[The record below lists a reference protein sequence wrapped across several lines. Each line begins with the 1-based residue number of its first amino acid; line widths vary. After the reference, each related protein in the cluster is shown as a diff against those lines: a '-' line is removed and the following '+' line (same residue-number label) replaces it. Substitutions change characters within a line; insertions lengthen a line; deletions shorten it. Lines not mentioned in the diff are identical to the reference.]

1 MNNGFSST
9 RFCFHFHKRL
19 GGAAN
24 GHPVS
29 RLNRSPLSHTFLTIL
44 IWKKQSSVS
53 ITPVE
58 MHDTG
63 REETLGLPLWDLWD
77 T

>member
-1 MNNGFSST
+1 M
-9 RFCFHFHKRL
+9 R
-19 GGAAN
+19 
-24 GHPVS
+24 
-29 RLNRSPLSHTFLTIL
+29 
-44 IWKKQSSVS
+44 

-77 T
+77 TLSHRTRLPVFSIVIEQAII